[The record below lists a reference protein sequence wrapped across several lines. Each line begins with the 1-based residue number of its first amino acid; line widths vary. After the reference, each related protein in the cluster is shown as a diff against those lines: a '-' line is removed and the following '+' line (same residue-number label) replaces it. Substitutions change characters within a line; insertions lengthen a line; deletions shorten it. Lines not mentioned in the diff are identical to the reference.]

1 MISAESNG
9 ALRTY
14 LLEFRSG
21 DVANQVP
28 GPDVFRLVGLK
39 FDDAGVGAL
48 LENFVL
54 EKNKKC
60 QLI

>member
-1 MISAESNG
+1 MK
-9 ALRTY
+9 
-14 LLEFRSG
+14 FRSG

-48 LENFVL
+48 LESFVL
-54 EKNKKC
+54 KKTKNVKKLSWC
-60 QLI
+60 